1 MEQMTL
7 FDIIEPEDI
16 DTDIENMTTAAAARI
31 IGEALGVSFKP
42 TDYETEHEA
51 RPSKKLKLTVHM
63 CRYSCNPY
71 DDTAEGK
78 AFIGVGFSYGTSGGG
93 APCDGIE
100 SAIAYFRKIM
110 KRVENGEY

>member
-7 FDIIEPEDI
+7 FDIMAPEDI
-16 DTDIENMTTAAAARI
+16 DTDIENMTTAAAARL

-63 CRYSCNPY
+63 CRYSMCT
-71 DDTAEGK
+71 DDEAGQGK

-93 APCDGIE
+93 APCDSIE

-110 KRVENGEY
+110 RRVENGEY